1 MSAVKKPTRSKTAH
15 YGKMDKGYTRWAYLK
30 VGYDMLDGTDSHWI
44 DEEEIKV
51 CWENYKNKIMA
62 EYTGGRE
69 SGRRPWAW
77 WKFEKGMAKPKANHW
92 DDDTETDLLWEM
104 GELTSPEAVAA
115 YEDMKRKRQ
124 IAQKRKELE
133 KK

>member
-1 MSAVKKPTRSKTAH
+1 MV
-15 YGKMDKGYTRWAYLK
+15 
-30 VGYDMLDGTDSHWI
+30 
-44 DEEEIKV
+44 
-51 CWENYKNKIMA
+51 
-62 EYTGGRE
+62 EYSGGRE

-77 WKFEKGMAKPKANHW
+77 WKFEKGMAKPEVNHW

-104 GELTSPEAVAA
+104 GELSSPDTVAA
-115 YEDMKRKRQ
+115 YEDMKRMRQ